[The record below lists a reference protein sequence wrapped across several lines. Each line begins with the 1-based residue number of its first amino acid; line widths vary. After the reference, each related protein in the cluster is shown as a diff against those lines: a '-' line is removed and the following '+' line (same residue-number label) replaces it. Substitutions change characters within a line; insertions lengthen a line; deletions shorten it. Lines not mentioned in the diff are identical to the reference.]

1 MQDVPGRQEVLAGGG
16 WGEPQA
22 VPADPVQQWDPAP
35 PPQQP
40 VPALRPSHTSNSQEQ
55 PPLREAVL
63 GRRLQGEQAT
73 AEVNIYYK

>member
-40 VPALRPSHTSNSQEQ
+40 VPALRPSHTSHSQEQ